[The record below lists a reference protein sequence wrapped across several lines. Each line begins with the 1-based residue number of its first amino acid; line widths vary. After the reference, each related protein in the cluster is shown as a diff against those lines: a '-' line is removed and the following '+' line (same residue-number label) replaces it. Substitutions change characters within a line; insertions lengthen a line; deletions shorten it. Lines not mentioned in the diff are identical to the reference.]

1 MGLCH
6 EHLANIIHSPGYCR
20 MFLGLTSHRT
30 WTLTRSH
37 DLEAL
42 TDDTEKGREG
52 WRVRKRETYVDILL
66 TIKISLFFCTAE

>member
-6 EHLANIIHSPGYCR
+6 EHLANIIHIIGYRR
-20 MFLGLTSHRT
+20 MFLMLTSHRT

-42 TDDTEKGREG
+42 TDDTE
-52 WRVRKRETYVDILL
+52 RK
-66 TIKISLFFCTAE
+66 